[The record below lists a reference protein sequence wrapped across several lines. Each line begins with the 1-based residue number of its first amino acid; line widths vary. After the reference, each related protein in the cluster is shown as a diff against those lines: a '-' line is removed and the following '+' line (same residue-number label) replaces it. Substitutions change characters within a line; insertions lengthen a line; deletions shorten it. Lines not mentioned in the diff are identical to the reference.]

1 LFSSFQIIYLS
12 LLFFFKFRSYKTT
25 EQAKRAITEL
35 NGRFIG
41 KKPIIVM
48 LHIKKEQRRIQKQDM
63 KDVNGPGGHYMNHFQ
78 PQMYMNNGSYDRGP
92 LYMDDHGQGFDPR
105 RHPDSPYGRSMIG
118 GEYESSHGG
127 QVDSISA
134 QIGYLH
140 QVRKHQEELH
150 SQELI
155 RGEYRMR
162 LQGRQGQPGHEFYQ
176 GRPGASPV
184 PQVFTYINIQLNH
197 II

>member
-1 LFSSFQIIYLS
+1 
-12 LLFFFKFRSYKTT
+12 
-25 EQAKRAITEL
+25 L

-63 KDVNGPGGHYMNHFQ
+63 KDVNGSGGHYLNHFQ
-78 PQMYMNNGSYDRGP
+78 PQMYMNNGSYEPSYDRGP
-92 LYMDDHGQGFDPR
+92 AYMDDRGQGFDPR
-105 RHPDSPYGRSMIG
+105 RHPEGPYGRSMIG

-162 LQGRQGQPGHEFYQ
+162 LQGRQGPPGPEYYQ
-176 GRPGASPV
+176 GRPGASPI
-184 PQVFTYINIQLNH
+184 PQVNIFILEVF
-197 II
+197 IIPKI